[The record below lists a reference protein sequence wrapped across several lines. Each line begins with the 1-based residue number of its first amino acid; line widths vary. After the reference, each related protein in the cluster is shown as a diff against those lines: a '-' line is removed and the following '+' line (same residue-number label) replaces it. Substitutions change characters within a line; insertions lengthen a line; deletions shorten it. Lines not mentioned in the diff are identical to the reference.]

1 MQGNRK
7 IEASSPDSSAF
18 LGNYALLDRMPQAKQ
33 GDKVAIHYKGQLDD
47 GTVFDSSAGREPLE
61 FQIGANQVIPG
72 FEAAVKGLDVG
83 QKRTTRIEPEQAY
96 GPRRDEMVI
105 TVGKERFPEDMDI
118 ELGQEFQLGGGG
130 GDMPVVVT
138 DVTENMVTL
147 DGNHPLAG
155 KALTFH
161 IELVSI
167 G

>member
-1 MQGNRK
+1 
-7 IEASSPDSSAF
+7 
-18 LGNYALLDRMPQAKQ
+18 MPQAKQ

-47 GTVFDSSAGREPLE
+47 GTVFDSSEGREPLE

-72 FEAAVKGLDVG
+72 FEAAVMGLDVG
-83 QKRTTRIEPEQAY
+83 QKRTTRIEPDQAY

-105 TVGKERFPEDMDI
+105 TVGKERFPEDMEI

-161 IELVSI
+161 VELVSI